1 MSRTMSAAPADLQAR
16 PYVVGLTGGIGSGKT
31 TVARLF
37 ADLGAALVDTDEVAH
52 TLTAAGGSATAAI
65 SAAFGPQMLSPDGA
79 MNRPAMR
86 ALVFSNPGKKTRLEA
101 ILHPMIRQASRE
113 ALNNVNAPYVLLIV
127 PLLVETQH
135 YISWC
140 QRVLVVDCD
149 EETQLQRVMLRSK
162 LSREQ
167 ALQIMAS
174 QTTRAIRLA
183 AADDVI
189 DNNAEAEALPAQVSI
204 LHQRYIAA
212 AQGLK
217 QNRW

>member
-1 MSRTMSAAPADLQAR
+1 MSAAPADLQAR

-52 TLTAAGGSATAAI
+52 TLTAAGGRATAAI

-127 PLLVETQH
+127 PLLVETRH